1 MTGPDS
7 WTATGPRARPDP
19 NPAAPETRIPHRTTE
34 PPTEARF
41 PTNGPSP
48 ASRGLGRSSN
58 RVGTTRRGS
67 EAIHATSRARWP
79 LAISG
84 PRANPPSLP
93 GTGVEPA
100 HPFGHMALN
109 HARLPI
115 PPPGRYRGHR
125 ESYCDG
131 HLAGALRKSRNLF
144 CRSIHLHI
152 KATFALCQPADRR
165 PL

>member
-115 PPPGRYRGHR
+115 PPPGQRPAGTRSLVAGGFWSTRSETTPGPTVFHTSAGRTDYRLSKR
-125 ESYCDG
+125 
-131 HLAGALRKSRNLF
+131 
-144 CRSIHLHI
+144 
-152 KATFALCQPADRR
+152 
-165 PL
+165 